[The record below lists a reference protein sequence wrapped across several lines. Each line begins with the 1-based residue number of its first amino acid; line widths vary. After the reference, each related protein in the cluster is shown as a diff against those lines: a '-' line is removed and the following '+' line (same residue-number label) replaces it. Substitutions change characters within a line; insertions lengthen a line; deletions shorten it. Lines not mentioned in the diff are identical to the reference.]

1 MDAAARQLLIKLLA
15 SWRDWPERRTWYLAE
30 HIPHVISTGP
40 GAGRNIEER
49 VNLGS
54 LHKHLDPEEWEA
66 LGLLLVQTEKREQ
79 RPIAEFRAKANR
91 DRAQVLDEERKARAA
106 EKRRQRDADEEE
118 RRARRAERERAHA
131 EQQAAR
137 RAAEEAG
144 RERLR
149 KLEAEEREERD
160 RIARERAAEKKQL
173 MDRLLVEIEQR
184 FLGAAGWLRHNDPD
198 HLISAQE
205 YQDAVV
211 NHVTDWCRMN
221 LTMPNG
227 KAFVPDTEQALAI
240 GTSGRHALVG
250 ARAGSGKT
258 ATMVARSVFL
268 IRACGVDPSSILM
281 QAFNVA
287 AADEMRDRL
296 EKMLPQGR
304 VPHVTTFHALAHR
317 IVHPSEKLLSDQS
330 DSMRALSRYVQDVRD
345 ELMRTPGK
353 EELVRDVMLAY
364 FRRDW
369 SRILERGDNLSVAD
383 QLAYRRHL
391 QDESIKGDFVKSY
404 GEKVIANILFSNGI
418 AGDGRGAESY
428 YGYEHDVRWNG
439 QNYKPDFSI
448 YDQNKKRRIVIEYFG
463 LQGDPDYDQQSQAK
477 REFWAERDEVFLEYF
492 PSDIAKPDFEVRM
505 LADLRAVGAPL
516 HPLTD
521 EELWQRIKKRALDRF
536 TDATTTIIGR
546 ARQRRWTGG
555 DLRQAWGTLGLDD
568 PDLDRFIDLGA
579 ELLDAYAASLTADAK
594 EDFTGLM
601 WRAVDEVRTGTT
613 SFGRG
618 GRVEG
623 ELSTLEHIVVDEFQD
638 FSLMFFELLDAILL
652 AAPKCRVMAVG
663 DDWQAINEF
672 AGSSTAYF
680 SSFEA
685 DFQDAARLSLATNRR
700 SAPALVTLGNTVM
713 QGRGAPAQAAR
724 TEHGHLREF
733 TADTFDPSPIEAA
746 AFGDYDRE
754 TPALL
759 RLIQEHRAQGRN
771 VAVLSRKRR
780 GTWTVKLNDDPR
792 TFSEFAAYGAY
803 LRNILDIEEPE
814 ELRFSST
821 HGFKGQEAD
830 AVILVDVTQRNYPL
844 IHPTWT
850 LFQVFGDT
858 IRTLT
863 EAERRLFY
871 VGVSR
876 PHVHLDVVTTNRD
889 PSEFWTEARGSNAVV
904 QGDWGS
910 LPEVRLPGGDG
921 QVEIRVYNSSVE
933 DFDKSKELLKQDR
946 FRFRGGTAKYWWRLV
961 PADAWDGEALL
972 RAPWAQHPGVRI
984 EAWRG
989 GRRHFEHRV
998 PGGRQAWSPF

>member
-15 SWRDWPERRTWYLAE
+15 SWRDWPEKRTWYLAE
-30 HIPHVISTGP
+30 HIPDVISTGP
-40 GAGRNIEER
+40 EAGRNIEER
-49 VNLGS
+49 VNLGV

-66 LGLLLVQTEKREQ
+66 LGLLLVQTDKHDQ
-79 RPIAEFRAKANR
+79 GPIAEFRAKANR
-91 DRAQVLDEERKARAA
+91 DRAQVLAEERKARAA
-106 EKRRQRDADEEE
+106 ENRRQRDA
-118 RRARRAERERAHA
+118 ERE
-131 EQQAAR
+131 
-137 RAAEEAG
+137 
-144 RERLR
+144 
-149 KLEAEEREERD
+149 

-173 MDRLLVEIEQR
+173 MDRLHVEIEQR
-184 FLGAAGWLRHNDPD
+184 FLGTADWLRHNDPD
-198 HLISAQE
+198 HLITEDE
-205 YQDAVV
+205 YQRVV
-211 NHVTDWCRMN
+211 VDHITKWCRTT

-227 KAFVPDTEQALAI
+227 KAFVPDAEQALAI
-240 GTSGRHALVG
+240 ATSGRHALVG

-281 QAFNVA
+281 LAFNAA
-287 AADEMRDRL
+287 AADEMRHRL
-296 EKMLPQGR
+296 ETMLPQGGI
-304 VPHVTTFHALAHR
+304 PHVMTFHALAHR
-317 IVHPSEKLLSDQS
+317 IVHPSENLLFDQS
-330 DSMRALSRYVQDVRD
+330 ESMRALSRYVQDVRD

-369 SRILERGDNLSVAD
+369 SRILERGDNLSAAD

-463 LQGDPDYDQQSQAK
+463 LQGDPDYDQLSQAK
-477 REFWAERDEVFLEYF
+477 REFWADRDEVFLEYF
-492 PSDIAKPDFEVRM
+492 ASDVAKPDFEERM

-516 HPLTD
+516 HPLSD
-521 EELWQRIKKRALDRF
+521 EELWHRIKKRALDRF
-536 TDATTTIIGR
+536 TVATTTIIGR
-546 ARQRRWTGG
+546 ARQRRWTGN
-555 DLRQAWGTLGLDD
+555 DLRQTWSSLGMDD

-579 ELLDAYAASLTADAK
+579 QLLDAYAASLAADAK
-594 EDFTGLM
+594 EDFSGLM
-601 WRAVDEVRTGTT
+601 WRAVDEVRAGTT

-618 GRVEG
+618 GRVDG

-638 FSLMFFELLDAILL
+638 FSLMFFELLDAILQT
-652 AAPKCRVMAVG
+652 APKCRVMAVG

-685 DFQDAARLSLATNRR
+685 KFQDAARLALTTNRR
-700 SAPALVTLGNTVM
+700 SAPAIVTLGNTVM
-713 QGRGAPAQAAR
+713 QGRGAPARAAR
-724 TEHGHLREF
+724 TEPGHLREF
-733 TADTFDPSPIEAA
+733 TLDTFDPSPIEAA
-746 AFGDYDRE
+746 AFGEHDRE
-754 TPALL
+754 APALL
-759 RLIQEHRAQGRN
+759 RLIQDHRAEGRN

-780 GTWTVKLNDDPR
+780 GTWTGNLNEDPR
-792 TFSEFAAYGAY
+792 TFSEFTAYGAY
-803 LRNILDIEEPE
+803 LQKILDIEEPE

-858 IRTLT
+858 IQTLT

-876 PHVHLDVVTTNRD
+876 PHMHLDVVTTNLD
-889 PSEFWTEARGSNAVV
+889 PSEFWTEARGSNAFI
-904 QGDWGS
+904 QGDWES
-910 LPEVRLPGGDG
+910 LPEVRVPGADG
-921 QVEIRVYNSSVE
+921 HVEIRVYNSLVE

-961 PADAWDGEALL
+961 PADAWDSEGLL

-984 EAWRG
+984 EAWRDSQ
-989 GRRHFEHRV
+989 RDFEHRV
-998 PGGRQAWSPF
+998 PGGRQAWGPF

>member
-1 MDAAARQLLIKLLA
+1 MDAAARQLLIRLLA
-15 SWRDWPERRTWYLAE
+15 SWSDWPERRTWYLAE
-30 HIPHVISTGP
+30 HIPHVVSTGP
-40 GAGRNIEER
+40 EAGRNIEER

-54 LHKHLDPEEWEA
+54 LHKHLDLEEWEA
-66 LGLLLVQTEKREQ
+66 LGLLLVQTDKRDQ
-79 RPIAEFRAKANR
+79 GPIAEFRAKVNR
-91 DRAQVLDEERKARAA
+91 DRAQVLDEERKERAA
-106 EKRRQRDADEEE
+106 EKRRQRDGEEQE

-137 RAAEEAG
+137 RAVEEVE

-149 KLEAEEREERD
+149 QLEVEEREERD
-160 RIARERAAEKKQL
+160 RIARDRAAEKKQL
-173 MDRLLVEIEQR
+173 MDRLRVEIEQH
-184 FLGAAGWLRHNDPD
+184 FLGAADWLRHNDPD
-198 HLISAQE
+198 HLISVQE
-205 YQDAVV
+205 YQDALV
-211 NHVTDWCRMN
+211 NHVTGWCRTN
-221 LTMPNG
+221 VTMPNG
-227 KAFVPDTEQALAI
+227 KALVPDTSQALAI
-240 GTSGRHALVG
+240 ATHGRHALVG

-281 QAFNVA
+281 LAFNVA

-304 VPHVTTFHALAHR
+304 VPHVMTFHALAHR
-317 IVHPSEKLLSDQS
+317 IVHPSENLLFDRS
-330 DSMRALSRYVQDVRD
+330 DSMRALSRHVQDVRD

-353 EELVRDVMLAY
+353 EELVREVMLAY

-369 SRILERGDNLSVAD
+369 SRILERGDNLSAAD

-448 YDQNKKRRIVIEYFG
+448 YDQTKKPRIVIEYFG
-463 LQGDPDYDQQSQAK
+463 LQGDPDYDRQSQAK

-492 PSDIAKPDFEVRM
+492 PSDIAKPGFEERI
-505 LADLRAVGAPL
+505 LADLRSVGAPL

-521 EELWQRIKKRALDRF
+521 EELWHRIRKRALDRF

-546 ARQRRWTGG
+546 ARQRRWTGE
-555 DLRQAWGTLGLDD
+555 DLRQTWATMGMDD

-623 ELSTLEHIVVDEFQD
+623 DLSTLEHIVVDEFQD
-638 FSLMFFELLDAILL
+638 FSLMFFELLDAILRTS
-652 AAPKCRVMAVG
+652 PKCRVMAVG

-685 DFQDAARLSLATNRR
+685 DFRDATRLALATNRR
-700 SAPALVTLGNTVM
+700 SATTLVTLGNTVM
-713 QGRGAPAQAAR
+713 RGRGTPAQAAR
-724 TEHGHLREF
+724 MERGHIREF

-746 AFGDYDRE
+746 AFGDYDRQ

-759 RLIQEHRAQGRN
+759 RLIQEHRVKGRS

-780 GTWTVKLNDDPR
+780 GTWTVNLDEGPR

-803 LRNILDIEEPE
+803 LRQILDVEEPE

-858 IRTLT
+858 IQTLSQ
-863 EAERRLFY
+863 AERRLFY

-889 PSEFWTEARGSNAVV
+889 PSEFWTEARGSNAVI
-904 QGDWGS
+904 QGAWES

-921 QVEIRVYNSSVE
+921 HVEIRVYNSSVE
-933 DFDKSKELLKQDR
+933 DFDKSKELLMQGR

-961 PADAWDGEALL
+961 PADTWDDAALL

-984 EAWRG
+984 EAWSD
-989 GRRHFEHRV
+989 GRRDFEHRV